1 MEPKTERFYIRMSR
15 TEKQRLMKRAEH
27 YHMTASDFARTLLLQ
42 SDDGFIR
49 IVDIT
54 PFKNALYELSKQGT
68 NLNQL
73 MKFLNTHGAGSYDSY
88 KTRQTLR
95 KEAET
100 FEQIANALIALRK
113 EMAKHGVVLSDGDDS
128 SVLG

>member
-15 TEKQRLMKRAEH
+15 TEKQRLMRRAEH
-27 YHMTASDFARTLLLQ
+27 YHMTASDLARTLLLQ

-73 MKFLNTHGAGSYDSY
+73 MQFLNTHGAGSYDSY

-113 EMAKHGVVLSDGDDS
+113 EMAKHGVVLSDGVDDAKP
-128 SVLG
+128 

>member
-1 MEPKTERFYIRMSR
+1 MEPRTERFYIRMSR
-15 TEKQRLMKRAEH
+15 TEKRRLMRRAEH

-42 SDDGFIR
+42 SDDGFIH

-54 PFKNALYELSKQGT
+54 PFKNALYELLKQGT

-73 MKFLNTHGAGSYDSY
+73 MKFLNTYGVSSYDSY
-88 KTRQTLR
+88 KARQALK

-100 FEQIANALIALRK
+100 FEQIADALIALRK

>member
-1 MEPKTERFYIRMSR
+1 MVLFGADG
-15 TEKQRLMKRAEH
+15 RLGGRVNGRGFTPGPGFRVQTNGPH
-27 YHMTASDFARTLLLQ
+27 Y
-42 SDDGFIR
+42 

-54 PFKNALYELSKQGT
+54 PFKNALHELTKQGT

-113 EMAKHGVVLSDGDDS
+113 EMTKHGIVLSDGVDDVRS
-128 SVLG
+128 

>member
-1 MEPKTERFYIRMSR
+1 MEPKTERFYIRVSR

-49 IVDIT
+49 IVEIA
-54 PFKNALYELSKQGT
+54 PFKNALYELTKQGT
-68 NLNQL
+68 NLIQL
-73 MKFLNTHGAGSYDSY
+73 MKFLNTHGAGSYDSH

-95 KEAET
+95 KEVET

-113 EMAKHGVVLSDGDDS
+113 EMAKHGVVLSDGDDARP
-128 SVLG
+128 

>member
-54 PFKNALYELSKQGT
+54 PFKNALYELTKQGT

-73 MKFLNTHGAGSYDSY
+73 MQFLNTYGAGSYDSH

-95 KEAET
+95 KETET

-113 EMAKHGVVLSDGDDS
+113 EMAKHGVVLSDGVDDVRS
-128 SVLG
+128 

>member
-15 TEKQRLMKRAEH
+15 TEKQRLMRRAEH
-27 YHMTASDFARTLLLQ
+27 YHMTASDLARTLLLQ

-54 PFKNALYELSKQGT
+54 PFKNALYELTKQGT

-73 MKFLNTHGAGSYDSY
+73 MKFLNTHGAGSYDFY
-88 KTRQTLR
+88 KTRRTLR

-100 FEQIANALIALRK
+100 FERIANALISLRK

>member
-27 YHMTASDFARTLLLQ
+27 YHMTASDFARTLPLQ

-100 FEQIANALIALRK
+100 FEQIANVLIALRK
-113 EMAKHGVVLSDGDDS
+113 EMDKHGVVLSDGDDDAKP
-128 SVLG
+128 

>member
-73 MKFLNTHGAGSYDSY
+73 MQFLNTHGAGSYDSY

-113 EMAKHGVVLSDGDDS
+113 EMAKHGVVLSDGVDDVRS
-128 SVLG
+128 